1 MIGAAP
7 YRRAEA
13 VATNREPP
21 CYARDMARKAA
32 ERSRSDDTVYC
43 SVFDQARGRPCG
55 EPAEPDSLTCKA
67 HRARPTRT
75 QLSRL
80 DAARKRYG

>member
-1 MIGAAP
+1 
-7 YRRAEA
+7 
-13 VATNREPP
+13 
-21 CYARDMARKAA
+21 MARNP
-32 ERSRSDDTVYC
+32 TVRARENEPVLC
-43 SVFDQARGRPCG
+43 SVFDQVRGRPCG

-75 QLSRL
+75 QLSRI

>member
-1 MIGAAP
+1 MLDP
-7 YRRAEA
+7 
-13 VATNREPP
+13 
-21 CYARDMARKAA
+21 MARKPA
-32 ERSRSDDTVYC
+32 ERPRIEEPVLC
-43 SVFDQARGRPCG
+43 SVYDQMRGRPCG

>member
-1 MIGAAP
+1 MLA
-7 YRRAEA
+7 
-13 VATNREPP
+13 N
-21 CYARDMARKAA
+21 MARKPAA
-32 ERSRSDDTVYC
+32 RPRIDEPVLC
-43 SVFDQARGRPCG
+43 SVYDQMRGRPCG

>member
-1 MIGAAP
+1 
-7 YRRAEA
+7 
-13 VATNREPP
+13 
-21 CYARDMARKAA
+21 MARKPPAKPKS
-32 ERSRSDDTVYC
+32 EEPVLC
-43 SVFDQARGRPCG
+43 SVYDQMRGRPCG
-55 EPAEPDSLTCKA
+55 EPAEPDSLTCKN